1 MPRPNKIEEIAKQR
15 GKPAELIV
23 LPLVNNGGQ
32 SLAAD
37 KLGVSQATVSDWLR
51 DNGYVSRTY
60 WQKGVT
66 PQERAD
72 IEAAHDRVNAKRVAE
87 GRPTL
92 EEEEEFS

>member
-1 MPRPNKIEEIAKQR
+1 MAKKDR
-15 GKPAELIV
+15 IKELEAEKGKPLDTTIV
-23 LPLVNNGGQ
+23 GLVNAGGQ
-32 SLAAD
+32 ALAAH
-37 KLGVSQATVSDWLR
+37 KLGISQSAISRWLK

-66 PQERAD
+66 EQERAD

-92 EEEEEFS
+92 EEEEQFS

>member
-1 MPRPNKIEEIAKQR
+1 MAKPGKLKVLEAER
-15 GKPAELIV
+15 GNLERIIP
-23 LPLVNNGGQ
+23 PLVNAHGVVE
-32 SLAAD
+32 AAR
-37 KLGVSQATVSDWLR
+37 KLKLSGATISDWLK